1 VYRIKKLKKW
11 RRSKGLY
18 SHRKR
23 EGREGKDTQLSQPKE
38 ANTTTTTTYVRIW
51 GKYLYTTSAA
61 TKAAVSPIT
70 TNLKHLMM
78 AILAETC
85 SEF

>member
-1 VYRIKKLKKW
+1 LNAFKHSR
-11 RRSKGLY
+11 
-18 SHRKR
+18 
-23 EGREGKDTQLSQPKE
+23 KDTQLSQPKE
-38 ANTTTTTTYVRIW
+38 TNTATTTYVLIW

-85 SEF
+85 HVFNFNF